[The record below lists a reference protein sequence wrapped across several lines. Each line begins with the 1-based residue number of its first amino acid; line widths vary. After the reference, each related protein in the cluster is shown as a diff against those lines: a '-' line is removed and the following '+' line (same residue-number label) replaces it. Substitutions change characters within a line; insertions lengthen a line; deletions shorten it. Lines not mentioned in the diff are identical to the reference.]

1 MKGGDYRGLFRL
13 IGIFIKKE
21 KEDEGGGQS
30 LVDYGTISWRIINT
44 SYIHNRLKNTLR

>member
-21 KEDEGGGQS
+21 KEDEGGG
-30 LVDYGTISWRIINT
+30 V
-44 SYIHNRLKNTLR
+44 KA